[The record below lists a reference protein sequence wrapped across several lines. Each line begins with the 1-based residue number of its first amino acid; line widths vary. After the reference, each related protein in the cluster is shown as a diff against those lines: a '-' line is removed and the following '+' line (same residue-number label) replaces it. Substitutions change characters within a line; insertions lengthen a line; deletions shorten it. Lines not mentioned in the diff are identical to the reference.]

1 MIRIELWP
9 VKPTLYYSMPR
20 NPQVFLTVVSLTAI
34 YVLEDINWSLFY
46 EYTNELSTDD
56 FISIN
61 WNRFSSLKF
70 SYAPKALLL
79 LVSDTL
85 RYGNY

>member
-9 VKPTLYYSMPR
+9 VKPTLYYSMSR